1 MKICKSIASLL
12 LCIAAVLRLLPV
24 QVLAAGNI
32 DLSRKGNLTITDSYD
47 ETGLS
52 GVIFHIYRISAVD
65 ECGELTHTTD
75 FRKYAD
81 QLDICIEKNEGWI
94 EIAKTLEQDI
104 LLSGSPEPTAS
115 AVSDENGIATFS
127 DLELGLYLVIDTN
140 IEKGEYLYST
150 GPFMVMFPNRDPDSN
165 TWVYSVNAVAKTD
178 RQPTLIDI
186 EVVKI
191 WKDDCHR
198 DQRPQSI
205 SVMLLCDG
213 EPYGESITLP
223 HNGQWKYTWHDL
235 EANHRWTV
243 EEETVVGYQ
252 APDIQRN
259 GNTFFIRNVCSKP
272 GASLPQT
279 GLLWWPVPVLTACGL
294 LCIVAGLIRR
304 KGSVQE

>member
-12 LCIAAVLRLLPV
+12 LCIAAVLRFLPV

-65 ECGELTHTTD
+65 EYGKLTSTTD

-127 DLELGLYLVIDTN
+127 DLELGLYLVIGTS

-150 GPFMVMFPNRDPDSN
+150 GPFMVMVPNRDPDSN

-178 RQPTLIDI
+178 RQPTLIDM

-259 GNTFFIRNVCSKP
+259 GNTFFIRNVCGKP

>member
-1 MKICKSIASLL
+1 M
-12 LCIAAVLRLLPV
+12 
-24 QVLAAGNI
+24 
-32 DLSRKGNLTITDSYD
+32 
-47 ETGLS
+47 
-52 GVIFHIYRISAVD
+52 
-65 ECGELTHTTD
+65 
-75 FRKYAD
+75 
-81 QLDICIEKNEGWI
+81 
-94 EIAKTLEQDI
+94 
-104 LLSGSPEPTAS
+104 
-115 AVSDENGIATFS
+115 
-127 DLELGLYLVIDTN
+127 
-140 IEKGEYLYST
+140 YST

-165 TWVYSVNAVAKTD
+165 TWIYSVNAVAKTD
-178 RQPTLIDI
+178 RQPTLIDM

-259 GNTFFIRNVCSKP
+259 GNTFVIRNVCGKP

>member
-12 LCIAAVLRLLPV
+12 LCIAEVLRFLPV

-65 ECGELTHTTD
+65 EYGKLTSTTD

-127 DLELGLYLVIDTN
+127 DLELGLYLVIGTS

-150 GPFMVMFPNRDPDSN
+150 GPFMVMVPNRDPDSN

-178 RQPTLIDI
+178 RQPTLIDM

-259 GNTFFIRNVCSKP
+259 GNTFFIRNVCGKP

>member
-1 MKICKSIASLL
+1 MKMCKSIASLL
-12 LCIAAVLRLLPV
+12 LCIAAVLLLLPV

-32 DLSRKGNLTITDSYD
+32 DLSRRGNLTITDSYD
-47 ETGLS
+47 ETGLA

-65 ECGELTHTTD
+65 EYGELTPTTD
-75 FRKYAD
+75 FRKYTD

-115 AVSDENGIATFS
+115 AVSDENGIAAFS
-127 DLELGLYLVIDTN
+127 DLELGLYLVIGTS
-140 IEKGEYLYST
+140 IEKGGYLYST

-165 TWVYSVNAVAKTD
+165 TWVYSANAVAKTD

-198 DQRPQSI
+198 DQRPRSI

-279 GLLWWPVPVLTACGL
+279 GQLWWPVPVLTACGL

>member
-32 DLSRKGNLTITDSYD
+32 DLSRKGNLTITASYN

-65 ECGELTHTTD
+65 EYGELTPTAD

-127 DLELGLYLVIDTN
+127 DLELGLYLVIGTS

-150 GPFMVMFPNRDPDSN
+150 GPFMVMFPNWDPDSN

-191 WKDDCHR
+191 WKDDCHK

-213 EPYGESITLP
+213 EPYGDSITLP

-259 GNTFFIRNVCSKP
+259 GNTFIIRNVCSKP

-304 KGSVQE
+304 KGSVQG

>member
-32 DLSRKGNLTITDSYD
+32 NLSRKGNLTITDSYD

-65 ECGELTHTTD
+65 EYGKLTPTTD

-127 DLELGLYLVIDTN
+127 DLELGLYLVIGTS

-150 GPFMVMFPNRDPDSN
+150 GPFMVMFPNRDSDSN

-198 DQRPQSI
+198 NQRPQSI

-259 GNTFFIRNVCSKP
+259 GNTFFIRNVCGKP